1 MLSNKLLKI
10 KLNIIDYFVGLVA
23 IFAFLLLLVE
33 NEVFLSPYKHLIDT
47 INVAIL
53 AIFMGN
59 VLLEFSLSKIKMQH
73 LKSNWLDLIVF
84 LPLIQFI
91 RGIESMALYVLMRQL
106 IIIVMLVSR
115 IRKSTK
121 FITLLSLRPT
131 QLMVVSFSFTIGV
144 GAILLMLPVA
154 TQSSVKTSLI
164 DALFTA
170 TSATCVTGLI
180 VKDTASYFSLF
191 GQLVIVSL
199 IQIGGL
205 GIMTFSVSLALFMRK
220 RVDIKRELIM
230 QDVLDQDTLT
240 DIKDLILFI
249 VKMTLFFELIGAV
262 VLFALWKNIFIS
274 IPWTIYYS
282 IFHSI
287 SAFCN
292 AGFSTFSNNLMNL
305 SNDIFTNATICLLII
320 FGGLGF
326 VVIKD
331 IHGNIKDKFIHRRT
345 KRLRLRIQT
354 KIVLLST
361 ILLISIGSVVIFFIE
376 KDNTLISLDTKEKVV
391 TSVFQSITSR
401 TAGFN
406 TCDISTVSS
415 ATLFLIMML
424 MFIGACP
431 GSTAGGIKTTTLS
444 VLWATIVSNFRQREN
459 VEISRRIIPSEV
471 VQKAMT
477 VLVTSLMIVFIFT
490 SLLLYLEKKMFIDV
504 LFETISAFGT
514 TGLSTG
520 ITPELSAKG
529 KLLIMLL
536 MFIGRLG
543 PLTVG
548 YAFTKRRKKV
558 KYYYAEERV
567 MIG

>member
-1 MLSNKLLKI
+1 MLSDKLLKI
-10 KLNIIDYFVGLVA
+10 KLNILDYFVGFVA

-33 NEVFLSPYKHLIDT
+33 NESFLSPYRDVIDT
-47 INVAIL
+47 INFAIL
-53 AIFMGN
+53 AIFMGS
-59 VLLEFSLSKIKMQH
+59 VLVEFSLSKNKIQH

-84 LPLIQFI
+84 LLLIQSLL
-91 RGIESMALYVLMRQL
+91 GIKSITLFVLIRQL
-106 IIIVMLVSR
+106 IIIAMLVSR
-115 IRKSTK
+115 TRKVTK

-131 QLMVVSFSFTIGV
+131 QLMTVSFAFTIGV

-154 TQSSVKTSLI
+154 TQSNVKTSLT

-180 VKDTASYFSLF
+180 VKDTANYFSLF
-191 GQLVIVSL
+191 GQLVIISL

-205 GIMTFSVSLALFMRK
+205 GIMTFSVSLALFIRK
-220 RVDIKRELIM
+220 RVDLKRELIM

-240 DIKDLILFI
+240 DIKGLILFI
-249 VKMTLFFELIGAV
+249 VKMTILFELIGAI
-262 VLFALWKNIFIS
+262 VLFALWKNRFLSIS
-274 IPWTIYYS
+274 WAIYHS

-292 AGFSTFSNNLMNL
+292 AGFSTFSNNLMNF
-305 SNDIFTNATICLLII
+305 SNDIFTNTTICLLII

-326 VVIKD
+326 IVIKD
-331 IHGNIKDKFIHRRT
+331 IHGSIKDRFINGSM
-345 KRLRLRIQT
+345 KLLRLRIQT
-354 KIVLLST
+354 RIVLLST
-361 ILLISIGSVVIFFIE
+361 ILLIAIGSVVIFFIE

-391 TSVFQSITSR
+391 ISVFQSITSR

-406 TCDISTVSS
+406 TCDISKVGST
-415 ATLFLIMML
+415 TLFLIMTL

-444 VLWATIVSNFRQREN
+444 VLWATIVSGFRQRDN

-477 VLVTSLMIVFIFT
+477 VLTTSLMIVFIFT
-490 SLLLYLEKKMFIDV
+490 SILLYLEKKMFIDV
-504 LFETISAFGT
+504 FFETISAFGT
-514 TGLSTG
+514 AGLSTG
-520 ITPELSAKG
+520 ITPELSTKG
-529 KLLIMLL
+529 KLLITLL

-548 YAFTKRRKKV
+548 YAFIKGSKKA